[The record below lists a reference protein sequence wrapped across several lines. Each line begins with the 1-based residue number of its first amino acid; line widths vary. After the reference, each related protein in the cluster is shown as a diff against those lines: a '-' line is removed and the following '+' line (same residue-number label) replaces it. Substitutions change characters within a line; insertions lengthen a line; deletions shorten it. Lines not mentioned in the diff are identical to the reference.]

1 MHKATLNLVHNK
13 AQRALFANK
22 RNIKSDIPIR
32 IRLN

>member
-1 MHKATLNLVHNK
+1 MHKATLILVHNK
-13 AQRALFANK
+13 SQGTLFAKK